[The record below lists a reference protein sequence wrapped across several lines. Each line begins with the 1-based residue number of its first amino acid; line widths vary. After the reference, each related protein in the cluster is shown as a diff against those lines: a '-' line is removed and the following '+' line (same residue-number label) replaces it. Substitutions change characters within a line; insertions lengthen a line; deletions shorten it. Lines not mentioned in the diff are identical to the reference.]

1 MANYSLVVDSKFTP
15 FTLEESLKPALLA
28 TEMHYDLEDKYNTLA
43 DTASGI
49 EGLIN
54 PALDAELYERTKQ
67 YADDLNAQ
75 VELLSKEGL
84 SPNLRRNLGT
94 LKSRFASELAP
105 IKTAYDNREK
115 ASKLVRELSI
125 KDPSMIIERDPRTLS
140 LKEFIDN
147 PELDQGRYIS
157 GKDLSNRVAQA
168 VQNAKKTIFANR
180 PSAWN
185 SIFGGQYY
193 EKKNITGWTEQEIN
207 DAIAG
212 KGPKELRDIVDNV
225 LASSGITEWATP
237 EQLEAARRYSN
248 EGLWSGLGTT
258 DYERIQN
265 RAWTPTPSNAENYGF
280 IPLKGD
286 PFIKDVLVGKDTKES
301 IDNIMQTTA
310 GHPSLKDSV
319 RNNLNSMLSASL
331 SLPTKLSSYGMG
343 MERQY
348 KMDINSDLAKVSP
361 AFKEYASAFN
371 SMQDAY
377 KINHKQGLD
386 KSKLEEDLKK
396 LQNYYTP
403 IINEEI
409 EAIIQQ
415 KGKNAVLHS
424 IDELNLNVNNSKEIS
439 DLIKSKGLTWGDI
452 INDPENEGSIKISKT
467 ANPITGTINVH
478 TLGFSPSIGAYI
490 RISQDQ
496 KSSAGLEGTSRG
508 IIPLSD
514 LDPIRAAKVEEMHH
528 NYLKQIEEVKA
539 LESLL
544 SDSTEIAK
552 PEHLEEEEWDDLRN
566 NVILYKELIKKTNLT
581 GLEKLQ
587 LSNIIKDFN
596 LKRSNINDIDKDIL
610 QELNPILN
618 PTSMSTITYKP

>member
-185 SIFGGQYY
+185 SIFGDQYY
-193 EKKNITGWTEQEIN
+193 ERKNITGWTEQEIN

-225 LASSGITEWATP
+225 LASSGVTEWATP

-258 DYERIQN
+258 NYERIQN
-265 RAWTPTPSNAENYGF
+265 RDYGTTPNNGGKNPKQGKDPYDNIQNILRNNSGDNLRSYYSLIDPYTNSFTKEGKEAMIRQLLNPTMTVPASKFVYKNPYEPGTAVSAPIAGPAYNEVLSFLADNKGAAKNINDLLSKYNEEKSNISIDKDKPQISALNNLSIIDKKYHDLLNAELSKYSSTAGSNMLSTSVFNYPVNSTAGKDLLSRVMVDEDSKYSLYDYGTGDKGELVSKEVEKNILPEDSVITDIQVSENSILGKVTIPGDKEGKGKKQSYVDLSSINPSVSNALKENY
-280 IPLKGD
+280 KG
-286 PFIKDVLVGKDTKES
+286 LTETLRLYE
-301 IDNIMQTTA
+301 DNKNDLYVSERI
-310 GHPSLKDSV
+310 
-319 RNNLNSMLSASL
+319 LN
-331 SLPTKLSSYGMG
+331 T
-343 MERQY
+343 
-348 KMDINSDLAKVSP
+348 INDYRIA
-361 AFKEYASAFN
+361 
-371 SMQDAY
+371 
-377 KINHKQGLD
+377 
-386 KSKLEEDLKK
+386 
-396 LQNYYTP
+396 
-403 IINEEI
+403 
-409 EAIIQQ
+409 
-415 KGKNAVLHS
+415 
-424 IDELNLNVNNSKEIS
+424 IDEL
-439 DLIKSKGLTWGDI
+439 
-452 INDPENEGSIKISKT
+452 
-467 ANPITGTINVH
+467 
-478 TLGFSPSIGAYI
+478 
-490 RISQDQ
+490 
-496 KSSAGLEGTSRG
+496 
-508 IIPLSD
+508 LSD
-514 LDPIRAAKVEEMHH
+514 LLYVKGLNVE
-528 NYLKQIEEVKA
+528 
-539 LESLL
+539 
-544 SDSTEIAK
+544 
-552 PEHLEEEEWDDLRN
+552 
-566 NVILYKELIKKTNLT
+566 YKK
-581 GLEKLQ
+581 
-587 LSNIIKDFN
+587 
-596 LKRSNINDIDKDIL
+596 
-610 QELNPILN
+610 
-618 PTSMSTITYKP
+618 

>member
-67 YADDLNAQ
+67 YADDLNTQ

-180 PSAWN
+180 PGAWN
-185 SIFGGQYY
+185 PIFGGQYY

-207 DAIAG
+207 NAIAG

-225 LASSGITEWATP
+225 LVSSGITEWATP

-265 RAWTPTPSNAENYGF
+265 RDYGT
-280 IPLKGD
+280 IPNNGGKN
-286 PFIKDVLVGKDTKES
+286 PKQGKDPY
-301 IDNIMQTTA
+301 DNI
-310 GHPSLKDSV
+310 
-319 RNNLNSMLSASL
+319 
-331 SLPTKLSSYGMG
+331 
-343 MERQY
+343 
-348 KMDINSDLAKVSP
+348 
-361 AFKEYASAFN
+361 
-371 SMQDAY
+371 
-377 KINHKQGLD
+377 
-386 KSKLEEDLKK
+386 
-396 LQNYYTP
+396 QN
-403 IINEEI
+403 I
-409 EAIIQQ
+409 
-415 KGKNAVLHS
+415 
-424 IDELNLNVNNSKEIS
+424 
-439 DLIKSKGLTWGDI
+439 
-452 INDPENEGSIKISKT
+452 
-467 ANPITGTINVH
+467 
-478 TLGFSPSIGAYI
+478 
-490 RISQDQ
+490 
-496 KSSAGLEGTSRG
+496 
-508 IIPLSD
+508 
-514 LDPIRAAKVEEMHH
+514 
-528 NYLKQIEEVKA
+528 
-539 LESLL
+539 
-544 SDSTEIAK
+544 
-552 PEHLEEEEWDDLRN
+552 LRN
-566 NVILYKELIKKTNLT
+566 NSGDNIRSYYSLIDPYTNSFTKEGKEAMIRQLLNPTMTIPATKFVYKNPYEPGAAVSTPIAGPAYN
-581 GLEKLQ
+581 EV
-587 LSNIIKDFN
+587 LSFLADNKEAA
-596 LKRSNINDIDKDIL
+596 KNINDILSKYNEEKDTSAPDSAGILDKKYSDLLNAELSKYSSTAGSNMLSTSVFNYPVNSTAGKDLLSRVMVDKDSNYSLYDYGAGDKGELVSKKVEKSIL
-610 QELNPILN
+610 PEGSVITDIQVSENNILGKVTIPGDKEGEGKKQSYVDLSSINPSVSKALKENYKGLKETLQLYEKHKNDLSVSDMLLNAINNYRIAIDEELSKLLYVKGLN
-618 PTSMSTITYKP
+618 VE